1 MKKRST
7 KTIPSI
13 VGLLLLTTIVLGGVY
28 LTQSLKTN
36 RQTSAQAKPLSVRI
50 ANINHQGATIY
61 WFTQTPAAGSIK
73 VNNRVFL
80 DNRDKNSGQTG
91 RYLTH
96 YVDIDQLEA
105 EKNYHFIILSEGEQH
120 QETNFNF
127 TTARNLPP
135 ANRTADLAFGVVLNQ
150 QGQPLPEALI
160 TLSLAGASNLASLT
174 DKNGFWS
181 IPLSTA
187 YQKGL
192 SELAN
197 YDQNR
202 QIIEVLAESGS
213 GETATVITNTGND
226 HPVPPIT
233 IGKTYDFS
241 KNPPS
246 PKQEPQ
252 DFDWSNPE
260 TIDKITNGD
269 YPGSFSP
276 EEAKTNQEKLIIDIN
291 NPQEGETIFLTKPE
305 FSGQGPANQK
315 IKITL
320 ESPKKFEEEL
330 LVSSFGSWQWVPP
343 ENLTPGQHTITVEY
357 YDENNLLHAVTRSFL
372 VQAASASP
380 SPTPITPLPKVP
392 QSTPTPASVP
402 TSTPSPQAKT
412 TLSPSPT
419 ETVTNPTPQI
429 IPTGQEATSPAQIVS
444 GSLTP
449 LIILAILGLGLIYF
463 AVTIYQK
470 KLS

>member
-1 MKKRST
+1 MKKKST

-28 LTQSLKTN
+28 LTQNLKTN

-50 ANINHQGATIY
+50 ANISHQGATVY
-61 WFTQTPAAGSIK
+61 WFTQTPAAGSIR
-73 VNNRVFL
+73 VNNRIFL

-105 EKNYHFIILSEGEQH
+105 EKNYHFIIISEGQQH

-150 QGQPLPEALI
+150 QGQPLPETLI

-187 YQKGL
+187 YQKDLSGL
-192 SELAN
+192 VN
-197 YDQNR
+197 YNQSR
-202 QIIEVLAESGS
+202 QIIEILVESGS

-226 HPVPPIT
+226 HPVPPVI

-241 KNPPS
+241 QNPPS

-252 DFDWSNPE
+252 DFDWSSPE

-269 YPGSFSP
+269 RSGSFSP
-276 EEAKTNQEKLIIDIN
+276 EETKTSQEKPIIGIN

-330 LVSSFGSWQWVPP
+330 LVSSFGSWQWIPP
-343 ENLTPGQHTITVEY
+343 ENITPGQHTITVEY

-372 VQAASASP
+372 VQAASVSP
-380 SPTPITPLPKVP
+380 SPTPITPLPTKSTQTEP
-392 QSTPTPASVP
+392 TPTATSIAQATPTKPLA
-402 TSTPSPQAKT
+402 TSTPAQEPT
-412 TLSPSPT
+412 TT
-419 ETVTNPTPQI
+419 TTITPKI
-429 IPTGQEATSPAQIVS
+429 TGPEEIVS

-449 LIILAILGLGLIYF
+449 LIILAILGLGLVYF

-470 KLS
+470 KLP